1 MYFVLYLSSATK
13 PMDDHELFELL
24 EELREKNKK
33 KGITGMLLYKG
44 GNYMQ
49 FLEGEERV
57 LKPLLE
63 RIKRDPRHK
72 DITLL
77 MEDETE
83 QRVFKSWSMGFV
95 NMDKKGEYPS
105 YNEYI
110 AEHLNLQHFTED
122 AEDAYDFICTFNEYN
137 T

>member
-1 MYFVLYLSSATK
+1 MNEIAETVKDALSNQ
-13 PMDDHELFELL
+13 PQ
-24 EELREKNKK
+24 
-33 KGITGMLLYKG
+33 I
-44 GNYMQ
+44 
-49 FLEGEERV
+49 
-57 LKPLLE
+57 
-63 RIKRDPRHK
+63 
-72 DITLL
+72 LL

-83 QRVFKSWSMGFV
+83 HRIFKSWSMGFA